1 MNRNLRIL
9 KWSLLTGSLYFLG
22 VATAHMLG
30 TKLPLLF
37 IYYNVPSYAYQD
49 RIISFLAFGWAA
61 FFFTASRDPQKQST
75 LVNTILVAGA
85 AAVLGLAII
94 NLTTDFHALDAGIDP
109 RVFWMETAG
118 MFFYWLWLVIFYFR
132 AKGSHD

>member
-9 KWSLLTGSLYFLG
+9 KWSLLTGSIYFLV
-22 VATAHMLG
+22 VAAAHMLG
-30 TKLPLLF
+30 AKLPLLF

-61 FFFTASRDPQKQST
+61 FFFTASRDPQKHSA
-75 LVNTILVAGA
+75 LVNAILVTGA
-85 AAVLGLAII
+85 AAVLGLATI
-94 NLTTDFHALDAGIDP
+94 NLTTDFHSLDARIDP

-118 MFFYWLWLVIFYFR
+118 MFFYWLWLLAF
-132 AKGSHD
+132 SHRSARQ